1 MTENA
6 SLNTST
12 PAESSASDDAQW
24 IARTIE
30 LATENVAN
38 AGGPFGAIIVRDGVI
53 LGEGQNRVT
62 ANLDPTAHAEVM
74 AIRAACQSVGD
85 FSLAGATLYT
95 SCEPCPLC
103 LAASLWARVDRV
115 VFAADRDDAAHGGFD
130 DREFYELFS
139 RDRSTWEVAID
150 TVRPANATQP
160 FDAWLAS
167 TARTDY

>member
-1 MTENA
+1 MTGKTVINA
-6 SLNTST
+6 
-12 PAESSASDDAQW
+12 DADAAW

-62 ANLDPTAHAEVM
+62 ANLDPTAHAEVT
-74 AIRAACQSVGD
+74 AIRAACQRVGD

-103 LAASLWARVDRV
+103 LAASLWARLDRV
-115 VFAADRDDAAHGGFD
+115 VFAADRDDAARGGFD

-139 RDRSTWEVAID
+139 RDRSTWDVAID
-150 TVRPANATQP
+150 TIRPANATAP
-160 FDAWLAS
+160 FDAWLAQ